1 MTNSIQK
8 KESEQTESAYIYA
21 CLPVPPSVNHYW
33 LPCKGSNKR
42 RISPEGKV
50 YRMHVACLVGRIM
63 EGFFIKQKHEIGPEE
78 CLSITGEY
86 FVPDNRRRDLDNIL
100 KSLFDSFTDAKLWHD
115 DVQISEIHFVKVPH
129 SSEFPKGAILLTV
142 RPFKS

>member
-1 MTNSIQK
+1 MTNSVQN

-50 YRMHVACLVGRIM
+50 YRLHIACLIDRM
-63 EGFFIKQKHEIGPEE
+63 CEGFFIKRTHEISPEE

-86 FVPDNRRRDLDNIL
+86 FLPDTACHLVSVFSHGYLPVMLCVIL
-100 KSLFDSFTDAKLWHD
+100 WFIWEHCT
-115 DVQISEIHFVKVPH
+115 EKVGGIQAVF
-129 SSEFPKGAILLTV
+129 ECAVF
-142 RPFKS
+142 RFF